1 MKILYSEANK
11 VSEITS
17 EEFSVLQQ
25 QVESLSKDVTT
36 LKDSVTPIVEYIS
49 KAAKE
54 KEEETKKQKKDED
67 ENKMFKRFAR
77 MLKEEGVVFARK
89 QKVETA
95 PGQTSVT
102 PEKKPE
108 SQQAVIQG
116 QERRRGDE
124 YAGEYPEAKAEEKP
138 EYEEEKAKK
147 PEEEEKAEKP
157 EYEEE
162 KAKEPCEEEKKAK
175 PEEYPEAAKKEIAT
189 LRSQLE
195 SLTASIPKQVEKA
208 INKRM
213 QELGWKTIGKA
224 PVRGAGAEEVMLLK
238 SDQPISREELIKK
251 LKELPLSQL
260 NDMHQRALAGE
271 ILLPEVK

>member
-1 MKILYSEANK
+1 
-11 VSEITS
+11 VVTS
-17 EEFSVLQQ
+17 LDKDSTCVLQQ

-124 YAGEYPEAKAEEKP
+124 YAGEYPEA
-138 EYEEEKAKK
+138 
-147 PEEEEKAEKP
+147 
-157 EYEEE
+157 
-162 KAKEPCEEEKKAK
+162 
-175 PEEYPEAAKKEIAT
+175 AKKEIAT